1 MRKNFEDQI
10 KVLQRQNDSGIES
23 FLGSFKGNLKLVQAE
38 YEDSKKTADSLK
50 QIYEEKLTQQE
61 DEHEAEIMDEKRKF
75 NELSEELNDKIGVL
89 NNKIGTEDR
98 QIKRLV
104 EEGKQFQAKEVR
116 CKKKK
121 ETLKKQLEERKYE
134 VAKLEA
140 EKEEIQI

>member
-1 MRKNFEDQI
+1 MKKEELEHVQCMEDLQNLFEKKLQYENQQFKLLEKKKFEMRKNFEDQI

-104 EEGKQFQAKEVR
+104 EEGK
-116 CKKKK
+116 
-121 ETLKKQLEERKYE
+121 
-134 VAKLEA
+134 
-140 EKEEIQI
+140 